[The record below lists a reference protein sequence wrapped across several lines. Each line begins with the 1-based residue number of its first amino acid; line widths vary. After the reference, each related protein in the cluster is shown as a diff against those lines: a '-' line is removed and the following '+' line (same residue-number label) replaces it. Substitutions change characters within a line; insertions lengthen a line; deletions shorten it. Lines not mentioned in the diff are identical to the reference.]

1 MLGEVLLANSS
12 SLTSYKDQS
21 VSLKC
26 SNNQFRN
33 EKKPLIC
40 ERETLQCQDSKVFG
54 FPGKNEKRDEE
65 LITPCSAKSSSAQNA
80 QVGSS
85 LLGKDK
91 RVIQQGDAEFLSN
104 KNKSAISIPVLFGD
118 KETKGSEF
126 LVQVSILMILVRS
139 LQWAEG
145 GHEVD
150 EESEEDDTE
159 FLDSVYEQMD
169 YLRAPILILRT
180 TNYTKNPL
188 RMQSDSFAN
197 VRDIL

>member
-1 MLGEVLLANSS
+1 MGGKPPPLVETNWRRVSQDCPVKSSSSLLKAGRDKLLSLLGEVLPANRS

-54 FPGKNEKRDEE
+54 FIGKNEKRGEE
-65 LITPCSAKSSSAQNA
+65 LITLCSAKRCKLSTDHDSVHHIEISNKHSSLAKDFDSYGGFPNINLRSESSHISDSSSAQNA

-91 RVIQQGDAEFLSN
+91 TVIHREMLS
-104 KNKSAISIPVLFGD
+104 F
-118 KETKGSEF
+118 
-126 LVQVSILMILVRS
+126 
-139 LQWAEG
+139 
-145 GHEVD
+145 
-150 EESEEDDTE
+150 
-159 FLDSVYEQMD
+159 
-169 YLRAPILILRT
+169 
-180 TNYTKNPL
+180 
-188 RMQSDSFAN
+188 
-197 VRDIL
+197 